1 MGTTTIMPMGR
12 AVTTITTT
20 GTAMTMITAIAGMTI
35 RMMNHVAMARPG
47 NRPETSPIT
56 GLNAGGRIGIP
67 LFSFMKSPL
76 IFAINGPHPERR
88 RAGTGPESGF
98 EEKRDMTAYIKTMDL
113 RSVLKHGLIAFMA
126 AGLIMGAFAS
136 VAMAEK
142 GGKGNGKPE
151 HVQGQHEDR
160 DHDRGHEG
168 RHGDD
173 DLVSIL
179 IGDQDRRVLNDY
191 LNRNYRKDCPPGL
204 AKKNN
209 GCLPPGIAKKYRV
222 GYPLPDDVRFMPL
235 PRDLR
240 DLLSPAPRGYQ
251 YVQVDKDIL
260 LISEASKKVIDA
272 VTLLSAVGN

>member
-1 MGTTTIMPMGR
+1 
-12 AVTTITTT
+12 
-20 GTAMTMITAIAGMTI
+20 
-35 RMMNHVAMARPG
+35 
-47 NRPETSPIT
+47 
-56 GLNAGGRIGIP
+56 
-67 LFSFMKSPL
+67 
-76 IFAINGPHPERR
+76 
-88 RAGTGPESGF
+88 
-98 EEKRDMTAYIKTMDL
+98 MTAQTKTIDL
-113 RSVLKHGLIAFMA
+113 RSVLKHGMIAFMA
-126 AGLIMGAFAS
+126 TGLVMGAFAS
-136 VAMAEK
+136 IALADK

-151 HVQGQHEDR
+151 HAQEQHEDR
-160 DHDRGHEG
+160 GDGRGDDRGHDG
-168 RHGDD
+168 RHGND

-179 IGDQDRRVLNDY
+179 IGDKDRRVLNDY

-209 GCLPPGIAKKYRV
+209 GCLPPGIAKKYRI

-240 DLLSPAPRGYQ
+240 DLLSPPPRGYQ